1 MSELQVPAGAAGER
15 LDVFLA
21 EAVGTRSRAQKLIDA
36 GLVRVDGTPKAKR
49 HTLAGGE
56 AITYS
61 EPGTAPRP
69 EVAPATFR
77 IAHEDDHLFVIDKP
91 AGVVVHPGRSHE

>member
-49 HTLAGGE
+49 HVLAGGE
-56 AITYS
+56 TVTYE
-61 EPGTAPRP
+61 EPEAAPRADV
-69 EVAPATFR
+69 EPARFR
-77 IAHEDDHLFVIDKP
+77 IAYEDEHLFVIDKP
-91 AGVVVHPGRSHE
+91 AGVVVHPGRGHE